1 MNFPSGRSG
10 VRYGLSFAYPTGAS
24 NYSLRAQ
31 VYVDDGESVFPA
43 LAAQRSAI
51 EGACGLALQWEPI
64 ENARASRV
72 AVYLDPVDPEDRTSW
87 PEYRAWAVETLGKL
101 RQAFSEPIKDL
112 P

>member
-1 MNFPSGRSG
+1 M
-10 VRYGLSFAYPTGAS
+10 
-24 NYSLRAQ
+24 
-31 VYVDDGESVFPA
+31 YVDDGESVFPA

-87 PEYRAWAVETLGKL
+87 PEYRDWAVVTLGEL
-101 RQAFSEPIKDL
+101 RRAFATPIKSL